1 MQEIKR
7 TLDQIRSVLDRGDI
21 LTDAKDISGRVAWP
35 GIGETCQ
42 AAAVV
47 RPVTTEEVSA
57 VIRICHE
64 AEQPVVTHGGRT
76 GLVGAIRC
84 KPNEIVLS
92 MERMNRIEEIDELGR
107 TMTVQAGVP
116 LQVVQETAEK
126 HGLLFPLD
134 MGARGSCHIGGNVVT
149 NAGGNRVIRYGMTRE
164 LVLGLEAV
172 LADGSVVS
180 SMNRMIKNNAGYD
193 LKQVFIGSEGTL
205 GVVTRVVLKLSE
217 QPKSQNAALVAI
229 PSADKLTKFLKHV
242 DVGLGGT
249 LSAFE
254 VMWND
259 FYRIVTTPPAKSSPP
274 LSQDHAFYVLVESMG
289 GNQKRDDERFEE
301 VLGEAIEAELV
312 EDAVIAKSSSEYHGL
327 WSIRDDVEQLMHLKP
342 LFVFDVSL
350 PIAAMA
356 DYVDG
361 MRAKLRE
368 QWPESKL
375 VVFGHMGDGN
385 LHVTVSAGKSNAETR
400 KAVEQIVYAP
410 LAEVGGSVSAE
421 HRIGLE
427 KKPYLHLSRGPE
439 EIAMMHTLK
448 RALDPKGLLNPG
460 KVIDVATAND

>member
-1 MQEIKR
+1 MSDINQ
-7 TLDQIRSVLDRGDI
+7 TLEQIRSVLDRGDL
-21 LTDAKDISGRVAWP
+21 LTEAEDISGRVSWP
-35 GIGETCQ
+35 GIGESCP

-57 VIRICHE
+57 VMRICHE
-64 AEQPVVTHGGRT
+64 AGQPVVTHGGRT

-84 KPNEIVLS
+84 KPEEIVVS
-92 MERMNRIEEIDELGR
+92 MERMNKIEEIDELGR

-116 LQVVQETAEK
+116 LQMVQETAEK

-134 MGARGSCHIGGNVVT
+134 MGARGSCQIGGNVVT

-172 LADGSVVS
+172 LADGTVIS
-180 SMNRMIKNNAGYD
+180 SMNHMIKNNAGYD

-205 GVVTRVVLKLSE
+205 GIVTRVVLKLSE
-217 QPKSQNAALVAI
+217 QPRSQNAALVAI
-229 PSADKLTKFLKHV
+229 PSADKLTRFLKHV
-242 DVGLGGT
+242 DMGLGGT

-259 FYRIVTTPPAKSSPP
+259 FYRIVTTPPAKSAPP

-289 GNQKRDDERFEE
+289 GNQERDDERFEE

-327 WSIRDDVEQLMHLKP
+327 WGIRDDVEQLMHLQP

-350 PIAAMA
+350 PISKMA
-356 DYVDG
+356 GYVDG
-361 MRAKLRE
+361 MRTQLSER
-368 QWPESKL
+368 WPDAKL

-385 LHVTVSAGKSNAETR
+385 LHVTVSAGEANAETR
-400 KAVEQIVYAP
+400 KAVEAIVYSP

-421 HRIGLE
+421 HGIGLE
-427 KKPYLHLSRGPE
+427 KKPYLRLSRGPE
-439 EIAMMHTLK
+439 EIEMMRTLK
-448 RALDPKGLLNPG
+448 QALDPKGLLNPG
-460 KVIDVATAND
+460 KLIDVASAAQ

>member
-1 MQEIKR
+1 MSDIKQ
-7 TLDQIRSVLDRGDI
+7 TLEQIRSVLDRGDL
-21 LTDAKDISGRVAWP
+21 LTEAEDISGRVSWP
-35 GIGETCQ
+35 GIGETCP

-57 VIRICHE
+57 VMRICHE
-64 AEQPVVTHGGRT
+64 AGQPVVTHGGRT

-84 KPNEIVLS
+84 RPEEIVVS
-92 MERMNRIEEIDELGR
+92 MERMNKIEEIDELGR

-116 LQVVQETAEK
+116 LQMVQETAEK

-134 MGARGSCHIGGNVVT
+134 MGARGSCQIGGNVVT

-172 LADGSVVS
+172 LADGTVIS
-180 SMNRMIKNNAGYD
+180 SMNHMIKNNAGYD

-205 GVVTRVVLKLSE
+205 GIVTRVVLKLSE
-217 QPKSQNAALVAI
+217 QPRSQNAALVAI
-229 PSADKLTKFLKHV
+229 PSADKLTRFLKHV
-242 DVGLGGT
+242 DMGLGGT

-259 FYRIVTTPPAKSSPP
+259 FYRIVTTPPAKSAPP

-289 GNQKRDDERFEE
+289 GNQERDDERFEE

-327 WSIRDDVEQLMHLKP
+327 WGIRDDVEQLMHLQP

-350 PIAAMA
+350 PISKMA
-356 DYVDG
+356 GYVDG
-361 MRAKLRE
+361 MRAQLCER
-368 QWPESKL
+368 WPDAKL

-385 LHVTVSAGKSNAETR
+385 LHVTVSAGEANAETR
-400 KAVEQIVYAP
+400 KAVEAIVYSP

-421 HRIGLE
+421 HGIGLE
-427 KKPYLHLSRGPE
+427 KKPYLRLSRGPE
-439 EIAMMHTLK
+439 EIEMMRTMK

-460 KVIDVATAND
+460 KLIDVASAAQ